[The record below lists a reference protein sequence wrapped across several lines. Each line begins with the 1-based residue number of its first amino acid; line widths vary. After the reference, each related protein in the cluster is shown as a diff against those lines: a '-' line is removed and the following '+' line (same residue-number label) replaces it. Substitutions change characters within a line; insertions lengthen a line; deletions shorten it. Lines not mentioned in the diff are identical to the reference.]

1 MRRLTVVFG
10 ICVLFLIATA
20 AYGQQVDIAIGAG
33 TVSAPPSNFNSV
45 TSSLEQ
51 SLRGGTFLT
60 ISGDALI
67 HKSMGIEGEIS
78 WRTSR
83 NLYGGAIPYRPLF
96 WDFNGIY
103 APRFNKF
110 IGAELMAGIGAF
122 SSRFYTGQ
130 YNCSYF
136 GGCTNYT
143 SFNHFMGDFGGGVRL
158 YPMGNF
164 FVRPEARLYLIN
176 GVTNQS
182 PGQPTFSSG
191 HAVRYGIS
199 IGYSFGGRSFFP

>member
-20 AYGQQVDIAIGAG
+20 AYGQEVDIAIGAG
-33 TVSAPPSNFNSV
+33 TVSAPSSNTSV
-45 TSSLEQ
+45 VFQQFKQTLS
-51 SLRGGTFLT
+51 GGNFLT

-67 HKSMGIEGEIS
+67 HKSLGIEGEVS

-83 NLYGGAIPYRPLF
+83 TNYAGVLPYRPLF

-110 IGAELMAGIGAF
+110 LGAELMAGIGAM
-122 SSRFYTGQ
+122 SARFYTGQ

-143 SFNHFMGDFGGGVRL
+143 SISHFMGDFGGGLRL
-158 YPMGNF
+158 YPVGNF

-176 GVTNQS
+176 NADDRTA
-182 PGQPTFSSG
+182 PFSSG
-191 HAVRYGIS
+191 RAVRYGIS
-199 IGYSFGGRSFFP
+199 IGYSFGGKSFFP